1 VCDGGFT
8 LLMLS
13 SFPGHAEVVRALLM
27 AGADKQAVN
36 IFGATATIMAG
47 LADDPPSGSRAAI
60 RALFAAAP

>member
-1 VCDGGFT
+1 MCDGGFT
-8 LLMLS
+8 PLMLS
-13 SFPGHAEVVRALLM
+13 SFPGHVEVVRALLM

-47 LADDPPSGSRAAI
+47 LADETLPGSRAAI